1 MLNRLVKRALLCL
14 FIVCCIP
21 VAAED
26 SIKSFVS
33 GSYAQV
39 LNMKQGK
46 PFVLVFWSLECVPCY
61 KELAMLGK
69 LNPRQFDLVLVST
82 DETVTDKEIRETL
95 TRFQLQHI
103 EAWKFSGTSIERLR
117 YEVDATWYGELPR
130 SYLFDG
136 LHQRQVI
143 SGLLSR
149 KIINAWMREHLL
161 DY

>member
-1 MLNRLVKRALLCL
+1 MFNRLKSALLCL
-14 FIVCCIP
+14 FIVCCAP
-21 VAAED
+21 VVAED

-33 GSYAQV
+33 GSYAQI

-69 LNPRQFDLVLVST
+69 LSPRQFDLVLVST
-82 DETVTDKEIRETL
+82 DDAAADKDIRETL
-95 TRFQLQHI
+95 IKFELQTTDV
-103 EAWKFSGTSIERLR
+103 WKFSNTLIERLR

-136 LHQRQVI
+136 QHQRQVV
-143 SGLLSR
+143 SGLLSH
-149 KIINAWMREHLL
+149 KIINAWMQEHSLGR
-161 DY
+161 